1 MNVNWAPP
9 ESRASRDWL
18 DPTLGRCTLQTNAAR
33 GLHSS
38 HDTDSSLNVVKPA
51 LVCAS
56 APSQP
61 AASQQPVQP
70 SLDCTAVRRPSPNS
84 SVDTP
89 PAAILLRPA
98 SCFVVPR
105 PAAPRPLSAKESRPR
120 IFSPFCCPPHRL
132 PPTLPPP
139 EPSRCLVLLL
149 LLLPLPL
156 PPPPP
161 PPLLLLLL
169 PSSTASSTHDA
180 RTAATQL
187 GPVPRRPSPSCVL
200 SRPRSVHQ
208 PIHGLP
214 HPPAPV
220 APTACSLFSGSPFS
234 HAHHHLCS
242 PPPPSSPLTL
252 LHPPPPPLI
261 PGWTPEASG
270 HDQDHDHS
278 PHVSLFCI
286 TRLRLGGVSPT
297 RIQDLPD
304 RRGTSAEPCIPET
317 TIPSCGKG
325 LSGWTRTVPSAMP
338 QPPLPANA
346 RQRAWR

>member
-89 PAAILLRPA
+89 PATILLRRA
-98 SCFVVPR
+98 SC
-105 PAAPRPLSAKESRPR
+105 
-120 IFSPFCCPPHRL
+120 
-132 PPTLPPP
+132 
-139 EPSRCLVLLL
+139 VLLRRASSCCTSTALRQRELPSYLFSL
-149 LLLPLPL
+149 LLA

-161 PPLLLLLL
+161 FHPSPAGAKPVSGSASAAAATPTAAAAAAASAA

-187 GPVPRRPSPSCVL
+187 GSVPRRPSTSCVL

-304 RRGTSAEPCIPET
+304 RRGTSAKPCIPET